1 MHLIESYATH
11 CGLKIDK
18 PFITEKFFPLCFD
31 KYITFHPTTKSSR
44 FYDYWQEVISILA
57 PYLSEA
63 DIRILQL
70 GTQAEH
76 SYAGCSHLQGQTN
89 IGQTAYVLRGAMLHL
104 GCDSFPTHMA
114 SGLNKKIVSTY
125 GVCSPGNTT
134 PYWGN
139 PDDHRLF
146 HPDRKGESPCYSNE
160 DDPKMINNLKPEDIA
175 RSVCDLLGLEF
186 DYPYRT
192 LYLGPTYSSRLV
204 ESVPDSLV
212 DIKNLGIDNLIIRMD
227 YSFDE
232 DILSKQ
238 LQLNHCSIITDK
250 PISEDILRNFNK
262 QISEVI
268 YILDENHS
276 PEFAK
281 LVQGLNI
288 RMMLI
293 SALDEE
299 KINDIKIPYL
309 DFDSVIT
316 EKQKFK
322 IEEVSR
328 EGNPLAVF

>member
-1 MHLIESYATH
+1 
-11 CGLKIDK
+11 
-18 PFITEKFFPLCFD
+18 
-31 KYITFHPTTKSSR
+31 
-44 FYDYWQEVISILA
+44 
-57 PYLSEA
+57 
-63 DIRILQL
+63 
-70 GTQAEH
+70 
-76 SYAGCSHLQGQTN
+76 
-89 IGQTAYVLRGAMLHL
+89 
-104 GCDSFPTHMA
+104 MA

-288 RMMLI
+288 KMMLL

-322 IEEVSR
+322 IEEVSK
-328 EGNPLAVF
+328 EGNPLAVFKDKKLDDLFYKSSKVTLSKEKVYLSKLDWQNGDSVESTDDIRPVINIEEFWYDLEYMTILEKI